1 MRYYF
6 FYILFF
12 LLISL
17 CAFGQRVVDV
27 CGEYK
32 YIVPENLSLAE
43 AKAIAIN
50 QARLTAIANEF
61 GTIVSQ
67 TNLTSIHVENGTAH
81 NNFLSLGETE
91 VKGNWLGDSKEPE
104 VKPMYEDNHLVI
116 YASVCGKA
124 RELQTAEIELLMQ
137 IISNGFE
144 TERFKNNDR
153 VSVRFKSPVGG
164 YVAIFIR
171 NDEENIVSCMLPYE
185 NEEGKARKVKSNTEY
200 TYLSTSDPIYPYQ
213 EETILVTNKKVEF
226 NTFVLVFSEKEFAM
240 PLSDMGEF
248 VPELSI
254 EGFQRWLRR
263 NRINDKS
270 MQTIEKTIQ
279 INK

>member
-1 MRYYF
+1 MKHYLL
-6 FYILFF
+6 ILLLFF
-12 LLISL
+12 FSVHSF
-17 CAFGQRVVDV
+17 CQRVVSV

-32 YIVPENLSLAE
+32 YIVPENISLAE
-43 AKAIAIN
+43 AKEIAIN

-67 TNLTSIHVENGTAH
+67 TNLATTRIENGTTRSD
-81 NNFLSLGETE
+81 FLSLGETE
-91 VKGNWLGDSKEPE
+91 VKGDWLSDTKEPE
-104 VKPMYEDNHLVI
+104 VKPTYEDNHLVI

-124 RELQTAEIELLMQ
+124 REIEIAEVELMMQ
-137 IISNGFE
+137 IINNGFE
-144 TERFKNNDR
+144 TDRFKNNDR
-153 VSVRFKSPVGG
+153 VSVRFKSPVNG

-171 NDEENIVSCMLPYE
+171 NDEDNIVSCMLPYE
-185 NEEGKARKVKSNTEY
+185 NENGKARVVKNSKEY
-200 TYLSTSDPIYPYQ
+200 IYLSTDDPIYPYQ

-226 NTFVLVFSEKEFAM
+226 NTFVLVFAEKEFAM

-254 EGFQRWLRR
+254 EHFQRWLRK
-263 NRINDKS
+263 NRINDKT